1 LRPEREAADREPT
14 DMSFASE
21 YKELTR
27 RARDPEQS
35 WERSLLGLE
44 LRSVSMPGSA
54 MPCTDTVYMSVAAVL
69 TGTCIRVAS
78 GACQHGDELG
88 FKHSLHIVD
97 KIRTDDRN
105 MATESWFS

>member
-1 LRPEREAADREPT
+1 
-14 DMSFASE
+14 MSFAS
-21 YKELTR
+21 KCDQDKIR

-35 WERSLLGLE
+35 WERSLLGLD
-44 LRSVSMPGSA
+44 LRSVSMPGSG

-88 FKHSLHIVD
+88 FKTFTLH
-97 KIRTDDRN
+97 RR
-105 MATESWFS
+105 